1 METLS
6 MFRWSFHPRTRHP
19 LSRLLATVIGA
30 LALLV
35 LLVFGLFAAG
45 ALVVGGAVFLLIKA
59 LRAPPQAR
67 TKPGAAPENVIEGE
81 FTVTR
86 EAHARHQAAR

>member
-1 METLS
+1 
-6 MFRWSFHPRTRHP
+6 MFRWSFHPRARHP

-45 ALVVGGAVFLLIKA
+45 ALVIGGTVFLLVKA
-59 LRAPPQAR
+59 LRAPPQATVR
-67 TKPGAAPENVIEGE
+67 TNPAPASEHVIEGE

-86 EAHARHQAAR
+86 DAHARHQAAR

>member
-1 METLS
+1 
-6 MFRWSFHPRTRHP
+6 MFRWNFYPRARHP

-35 LLVFGLFAAG
+35 LLVFGLFAAA

-59 LRAPPQAR
+59 LRAPSQAAGR
-67 TKPGAAPENVIEGE
+67 PNPTPSSEHVIEGE

-86 EAHARHQAAR
+86 DVNARHQAVR

>member
-1 METLS
+1 
-6 MFRWSFHPRTRHP
+6 MFRWSFHPRAHHP

-45 ALVVGGAVFLLIKA
+45 ALIVGGAVFLLIKA
-59 LRAPPQAR
+59 LRAPPQATHR
-67 TKPGAAPENVIEGE
+67 ANPTPASEHVIEGE

-86 EAHARHQAAR
+86 DAHARHQAAR

>member
-1 METLS
+1 
-6 MFRWSFHPRTRHP
+6 MFRWSFHPHARHP

-35 LLVFGLFAAG
+35 LLVFGLFAAA
-45 ALVVGGAVFLLIKA
+45 ALVVGGAVFLLVKA
-59 LRAPPQAR
+59 LRAPPQAAGR
-67 TKPGAAPENVIEGE
+67 ANPTPASEHVIEGE

-86 EAHARHQAAR
+86 DANARHQAAR